1 MHYKKFT
8 PCQPLQPF
16 VECYFSWKGLAEK
29 ELDIQ
34 SPPNNF
40 AAIVFNY
47 ETPYQSYQN
56 NTLKMIA
63 PKAFA
68 CGLFTSNYHLVVK
81 GKIGMVGIVFKA
93 TSMHN
98 FFGLRM
104 SGLVNNRMALE
115 HILPDETGSVLR
127 AIVSALY
134 DEDKIKILEEFVLK
148 RLADAKSRLSLID
161 DAVELIDLHKGSI
174 SVVAVAEHLKISK
187 RYLEKKFLEKV
198 GVSPKFYARIKRF
211 SHLSNILAHSPK
223 VDWQDIVY
231 QSGFHDQS
239 HLVKEFME
247 FNQMNPTDYFTKHQ
261 ELIRFVKS

>member
-1 MHYKKFT
+1 MHYQKFT
-8 PCQPLQPF
+8 PCEPLKPF

-56 NTLKMIA
+56 NTLKIVA

-115 HILPDETGSVLR
+115 HILPVETGPVLN
-127 AIVSALY
+127 AIESALT
-134 DEDKIKILEEFVLK
+134 DEEKIKILEGFVLS
-148 RLADAKSRLSLID
+148 RLPDAKSRLSVID

-174 SVVAVAEHLKISK
+174 SVVDVAEQLKISK

-211 SHLSNILAHSPK
+211 AHLSNILAHSPK

-231 QSGFHDQS
+231 KNGFHDQS

-247 FNQMNPTDYFTKHQ
+247 FNQMNPTDYHLKHN
-261 ELIRFVKS
+261 ELIRFVKR